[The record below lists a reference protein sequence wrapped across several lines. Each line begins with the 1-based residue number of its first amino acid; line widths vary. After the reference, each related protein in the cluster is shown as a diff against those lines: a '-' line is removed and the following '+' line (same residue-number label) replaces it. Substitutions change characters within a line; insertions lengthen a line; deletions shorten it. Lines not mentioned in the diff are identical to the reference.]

1 MVSRESTGVIS
12 VEHVPAIFWWL
23 PPDLHVPA
31 DRASLEPQC
40 STQREVLLL
49 LQSPVFQGLGEKLEG
64 KFLLGKQWTVDFD
77 LGSVGT
83 RWTHS
88 ICLTVTYCV
97 LGTVEA
103 QI

>member
-1 MVSRESTGVIS
+1 MSKESTGIIS

-49 LQSPVFQGLGEKLEG
+49 LQSPVFQGLGEKLAG

-83 RWTHS
+83 RCTHS
-88 ICLTVTYCV
+88 ICLMVTYCA
-97 LGTVEA
+97 LGTVGA

>member
-1 MVSRESTGVIS
+1 MSKESTGIIS
-12 VEHVPAIFWWL
+12 VEHVPAVFWWL

-40 STQREVLLL
+40 STQREALSL
-49 LQSPVFQGLGEKLEG
+49 LQSPDFQGLGEKLAG
-64 KFLLGKQWTVDFD
+64 KFLRGKQWTADCD

-83 RWTHS
+83 QCTRS
-88 ICLTVTYCV
+88 ICLTVTYCA
-97 LGTVEA
+97 LGTVGA